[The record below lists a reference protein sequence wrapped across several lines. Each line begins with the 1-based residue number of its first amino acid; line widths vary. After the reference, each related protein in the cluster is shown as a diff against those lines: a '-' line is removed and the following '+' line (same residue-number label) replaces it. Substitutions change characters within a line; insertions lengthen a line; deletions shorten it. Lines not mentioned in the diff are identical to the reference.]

1 MHALKT
7 YIVEDSP
14 VIRESLVALLEESVP
29 VEVVG
34 TAEDELTALNWI
46 DQRARECDLVIVDI
60 YLKGGSGLGVLKAG
74 AGVYK
79 PAKWVVFSNHATPEM
94 RNRCLEL
101 GADCVFDK
109 SNEIDELLMYCN
121 RLASNDEAM
130 GSVPTA
136 PAVDEPMESAPG
148 TSTLANLNTGAGS
161 GSASS
166 QAGMA

>member
-34 TAEDELTALNWI
+34 TAEDELTALDWF
-46 DQRARECDLVIVDI
+46 DHRPDDCDLVIVDI

-109 SNEIDELLMYCN
+109 SNEIDELLLYCN
-121 RLASNDEAM
+121 RLASNDEELPAA
-130 GSVPTA
+130 PTA
-136 PAVDEPMESAPG
+136 PAVTEPTETAPG
-148 TSTLANLNTGAGS
+148 ASPSPTAGLP
-161 GSASS
+161 
-166 QAGMA
+166 

>member
-34 TAEDELTALNWI
+34 TAEDELTALDWI
-46 DQRARECDLVIVDI
+46 GHRGTHDDCDLVIVDI

-109 SNEIDELLMYCN
+109 SNEIDELLLYCN
-121 RLASNDEAM
+121 RLASNDEMHAEA
-130 GSVPTA
+130 PTA
-136 PAVDEPMESAPG
+136 PSVAEPTETAPG
-148 TSTLANLNTGAGS
+148 ASPSPTAGLA
-161 GSASS
+161 
-166 QAGMA
+166 

>member
-34 TAEDELTALNWI
+34 TAEDELTALDWI
-46 DQRARECDLVIVDI
+46 DHRGAHDDCDLVIVDI

-109 SNEIDELLMYCN
+109 SNEIDELLLYCN
-121 RLASNDEAM
+121 RLASNDEVPLEA
-130 GSVPTA
+130 PTA
-136 PAVDEPMESAPG
+136 PSVSEATETAPG
-148 TSTLANLNTGAGS
+148 ASPSPTAGLA
-161 GSASS
+161 
-166 QAGMA
+166 

>member
-34 TAEDELTALNWI
+34 TAEDELTALNWMG
-46 DQRARECDLVIVDI
+46 DHQRPDDCDLVIVDI

-109 SNEIDELLMYCN
+109 SNEIDELLLYCN
-121 RLASNDEAM
+121 RLASNDEVAEEKVT
-130 GSVPTA
+130 VP
-136 PAVDEPMESAPG
+136 PPVEPTESAPG
-148 TSTLANLNTGAGS
+148 ATASPTAGLA
-161 GSASS
+161 
-166 QAGMA
+166 

>member
-34 TAEDELTALNWI
+34 TAEDELTALDWI
-46 DQRARECDLVIVDI
+46 GQRPQACDLVIVDI

-109 SNEIDELLMYCN
+109 SNEIDELLLYCN
-121 RLASNDEAM
+121 RLASNDEPSSTAPPSPPPVAEATETAP
-130 GSVPTA
+130 GASPSPTA
-136 PAVDEPMESAPG
+136 G
-148 TSTLANLNTGAGS
+148 LT
-161 GSASS
+161 
-166 QAGMA
+166 